1 MTNRSSCGRF
11 FLLLHSQLQEARRVM
26 SAILLATFVALCR
39 SAVLVVNSMGTN
51 TNFTTIQAAINSAS
65 CGFVFVVVQLCV
77 CVKRRTALRC
87 GARVRSHKRSP
98 FSLTRLIKP
107 CCWLA
112 CSRSRRAD
120 VGDTV
125 RVDNGVYNE
134 SAVVKRRAHA
144 PTTTL
149 LLRLTV
155 VCARSFPCVACRSRA
170 AVSWPR
176 ARAQTSPR

>member
-1 MTNRSSCGRF
+1 MRSSTTYIVSRPAVRIGLDESLIVWTVF
-11 FLLLHSQLQEARRVM
+11 FFVAFPQLQEARRVM

-112 CSRSRRAD
+112 CSRSRA
-120 VGDTV
+120 VQMSATQCALTTASTTKV
-125 RVDNGVYNE
+125 RLS
-134 SAVVKRRAHA
+134 SAARTRR
-144 PTTTL
+144 
-149 LLRLTV
+149 RR
-155 VCARSFPCVACRSRA
+155 RSCSD
-170 AVSWPR
+170 
-176 ARAQTSPR
+176 